1 LTFFAS
7 NAGKSSTM
15 NLACSHES
23 KSASCVMNKTTV
35 RLPSFGNNA
44 SLPVISVFVLTLTS
58 SLLHSSM
65 NVRKFF
71 ATSRIFRLFAV
82 IFVPVDDDASEMADR
97 TSTDVDVV
105 FRADFFFNERAFLAI
120 ALAFKALAL
129 REDVADI
136 VVLNVYV
143 MRR

>member
-1 LTFFAS
+1 
-7 NAGKSSTM
+7 
-15 NLACSHES
+15 
-23 KSASCVMNKTTV
+23 
-35 RLPSFGNNA
+35 
-44 SLPVISVFVLTLTS
+44 
-58 SLLHSSM
+58 M

-82 IFVPVDDDASEMADR
+82 IFVPVDDDDEVSEMADR

-105 FRADFFFNERAFLAI
+105 FRADFFFNERALFLAI

-136 VVLNVYV
+136 VVLNVFILCV
-143 MRR
+143 AKMTSISVRA